1 MGPSPNADTTLDTDD
16 RVRHTPPDARP
27 NEVSIVGKTA
37 FAAAKRQIRRV
48 TVIAGVGIAL
58 GVTAVPA
65 QAVRLDTLP
74 EALPGQSSWSGPWF
88 GPTSSGPYL
97 RLHIKG
103 HKLRV

>member
-1 MGPSPNADTTLDTDD
+1 MGPSANADTNLDTDD
-16 RVRHTPPDARP
+16 RFVRHTPPDERP
-27 NEVSIVGKTA
+27 NEVSIVGKTV
-37 FAAAKRQIRRV
+37 FATAKRQVGRA

-65 QAVRLDTLP
+65 QAVRRDTLP
-74 EALPGQSSWSGPWF
+74 GVLPGTSSWS

-97 RLHIKG
+97 RLHRIHITG